1 MVDHVDLKTSNGANP
16 VADLDG
22 SGADVFVCWVD
33 VFGGIDID
41 DDG

>member
-1 MVDHVDLKTSNGANP
+1 MRVSQGGTPTNP

-22 SGADVFVCWVD
+22 SGADVFVGWVD